1 MKTKIIQLY
10 EFDEL
15 PEDIRKKVV
24 DRLGSIN
31 VDYGW
36 WEFVYDDFFRLAKTF
51 GVKVNLKKTFFTG
64 FYHQSQGSSYTAHV
78 DTGKLIQ
85 CIKDRAWKEYAPDL
99 EFNFPEITSAILRI
113 RKLIINNVI
122 DFGGCVRPTNRE
134 TAIYTD
140 FDTTKYTVC
149 KCQNPVNVEKAIE
162 QTEELVSVVC
172 EELNHFL
179 FRSLRDE
186 FDYLTSE
193 EAIVETIRANQYYFT
208 KKGKLDSD

>member
-24 DRLGSIN
+24 DRLGRIN

-51 GVKVNLKKTFFTG
+51 GIEVNLKKTFFTG
-64 FYHQSQGSSYTAHV
+64 FYHQGQGSSYTAYV

-113 RKLIINNVI
+113 RKLIISNVI

-186 FDYLTSE
+186 FDHLTSE

-208 KKGKLDSD
+208 EKGKLDSD